1 MSYQQPYP
9 PQYPPPTGGQNPY
22 GTIVCPFC
30 GGTTN
35 QQVCNWCGR
44 DTTAPRRPCP
54 KCRRMATTYEP
65 ACWNCGAKFTNE
77 MGWKIPLI
85 ILIFVLATILSVV
98 IRLAMR

>member
-1 MSYQQPYP
+1 MSYQQPHP
-9 PQYPPPTGGQNPY
+9 PQYPPPGGQNPY

-35 QQVCNWCGR
+35 QQICNWCGR

-54 KCRRMATTYEP
+54 TCRRMATTYEP
-65 ACWNCGAKFTNE
+65 VCWNCGTKFKSE
-77 MGWKIPLI
+77 MAWKIPLI
-85 ILIFVLATILSVV
+85 ILIFVLAITLSIV